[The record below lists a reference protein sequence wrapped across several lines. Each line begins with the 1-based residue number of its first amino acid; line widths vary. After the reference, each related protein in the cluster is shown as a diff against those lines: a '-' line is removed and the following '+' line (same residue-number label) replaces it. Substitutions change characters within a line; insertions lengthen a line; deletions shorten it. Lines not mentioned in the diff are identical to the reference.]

1 MTKLEKKVLE
11 YIRQYE
17 LCHAGDRLL
26 VACSGG
32 ADSMALLHYLY
43 QQQENLGIF
52 VSAVHVNHM
61 LRGEDAYGDRRF
73 VEEFC
78 KKRNIPVYAIDIP
91 IPSILEEERG
101 NMQAVCRRERY
112 AYFEQVML
120 NKNYTKLVVA
130 HQADDQI
137 ESVLMALIRGSHD
150 IGMQGIKRR
159 RSFAN
164 GELIRPFLSVTRADI
179 QEYLEAYNQDYREDS
194 SNKKDSYTRNRMRHH
209 VVPLL
214 RNENPKVAEA
224 VMHYTEKVQ
233 ADEELL
239 QSLAEKALEDVLIEK
254 QHDLWKININAFQ
267 YKPLALQRRIILLLL
282 KYLYKDTIIVQSYTL
297 WNSIL
302 KLTQTTAGN
311 ATIDLPKGAKAIRQY
326 DELILINT
334 EVNDLIQLPT
344 KLQFGQWTYLPNNL
358 RVYIGNVDG
367 IIPQDTTSQAKCYFV
382 NSASFA
388 QPLHIRG
395 RKDGDRIQL
404 LGANVQKRIS
414 RLFIDDKIPL
424 ALRENWPI
432 IVTSNNEVIAIPGL
446 RVSSYFSNSRRLND
460 DTIFIVDQQT
470 L

>member
-1 MTKLEKKVLE
+1 MTKLEKRVFE

-78 KKRNIPVYAIDIP
+78 KERNIPVYAIDIP

-112 AYFEQVML
+112 AYFKQVML
-120 NKNYTKLVVA
+120 NENYTKLVVA

-159 RSFAN
+159 RLFAN

-239 QSLAEKALEDVLIEK
+239 QSLAEQALEDVLTEK

-282 KYLYKDTIIVQSYTL
+282 KYLYKDTINVQSYTL

-311 ATIDLPKGAKAIRQY
+311 AIIDLPKGAKAIRQY

-334 EVNDLIQLPT
+334 EVNDLVQLPT
-344 KLQFGQWTYLPNNL
+344 KLQFGHWTYLPNNL

-382 NSASFA
+382 NSESFA

-424 ALRENWPI
+424 ALREDWPI
-432 IVTSNNEVIAIPGL
+432 IITNDNEVIAVPGL